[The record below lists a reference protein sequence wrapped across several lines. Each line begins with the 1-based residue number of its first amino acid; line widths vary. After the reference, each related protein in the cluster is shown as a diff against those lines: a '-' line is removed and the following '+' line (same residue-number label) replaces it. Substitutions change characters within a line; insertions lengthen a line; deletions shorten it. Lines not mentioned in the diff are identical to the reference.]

1 MWGDFIDNENNM
13 FFCLKF
19 LVLTHILY
27 NSHRRDSTDE
37 HLQTIL
43 SMKKILK
50 EINVNI
56 KTTTL
61 IFPHF
66 RNSVPMYNIIW
77 SKICN

>member
-37 HLQTIL
+37 HLL
-43 SMKKILK
+43 DDL
-50 EINVNI
+50 VNEENPQG
-56 KTTTL
+56 K
-61 IFPHF
+61 
-66 RNSVPMYNIIW
+66 
-77 SKICN
+77 

>member
-37 HLQTIL
+37 H
-43 SMKKILK
+43 KKILK
-50 EINVNI
+50 EIIVNI
-56 KTTTL
+56 KTTNL